1 MSAALAPAHE
11 GGVVDAILAARAAK
25 EPLLVQGRG
34 TKAGML
40 RPVQAAHGLSTR
52 NLTEVSLY
60 APQELIISAGAGIA
74 IPDLEA
80 KLAEGGQGLIAE
92 PPDLSALLGTEA
104 GVQTLGGVVATNL
117 SGPRRVAWGAMRD
130 HVMGVRAVNGAGE
143 VIRSGGRVLKNVTG
157 LDLCKLLTGSHGTLA
172 VITEVTLKV
181 LPRAELTG
189 SLLLPGLDAVRGVA
203 ALSAAL
209 GSPYGVSG
217 AAWLP
222 PDAAERVPALAGRG
236 AVALARIEDFAK
248 SVEYRLGRLREGLA
262 QFGAGMLLSDETSRA
277 AWQAI
282 RDAVPLRADPGAAG
296 WRISVRPANGPAAAR
311 GASSIGAAAWAGR
324 RARLPCTSASPPRRW
339 PGAAPGPCFARPSRC
354 APPWTWCRP
363 RLRRSPASPAG
374 SRPPWTPPASSIPAG
389 STPACRPAGVAGAKA
404 RRRCRPKGE
413 PCRPTSPP
421 NSLPIRPP
429 RPATR
434 CCAPA
439 CTAASAPPPAPP
451 SCCWATSWTA
461 RAGAST

>member
-11 GGVVDAILAARAAK
+11 GGVVDAVLAACAAK

-40 RPVQAAHGLSTR
+40 RPVQAARSLSTR
-52 NLTEVSLY
+52 NLTEIPLY
-60 APQELIISAGAGIA
+60 APQELIISAGAGVT

-92 PPDLSALLGTEA
+92 PPDLSALLGTE
-104 GVQTLGGVVATNL
+104 GVQTLGGVVAANL

-157 LDLCKLLTGSHGTLA
+157 LDLCKLLTGSYGTLA

-181 LPRAELTG
+181 LPRAERTG

-222 PDAAERVPALAGRG
+222 ADAAERVPALAGRG
-236 AVALARIEDFAK
+236 AVALVRIEDFAK
-248 SVEYRLGRLREGLA
+248 SVEYRLGRLATGLA
-262 QFGAGMLLSDETSRA
+262 QFGTPALLDDEASRA
-277 AWQAI
+277 AWQAV
-282 RDAVPLRADPGAAG
+282 RDAVPLRAEPGDAV
-296 WRISVRPANGPAAAR
+296 WRISVRPSNGPAALAALESAGAR
-311 GASSIGAAAWAGR
+311 GFLDWGGGLVWIAGPPALHERVTAAAQAGR
-324 RARLPCTSASPPRRW
+324 GAWTVLRAPEPMRAAVDVVPPEAPALARITRRVK
-339 PGAAPGPCFARPSRC
+339 AAMD
-354 APPWTWCRP
+354 
-363 RLRRSPASPAG
+363 PAG
-374 SRPPWTPPASSIPAG
+374 ILNPGRLY
-389 STPACRPAGVAGAKA
+389 AGV
-404 RRRCRPKGE
+404 
-413 PCRPTSPP
+413 
-421 NSLPIRPP
+421 
-429 RPATR
+429 
-434 CCAPA
+434 
-439 CTAASAPPPAPP
+439 
-451 SCCWATSWTA
+451 
-461 RAGAST
+461 

>member
-1 MSAALAPAHE
+1 MSVALAPVHE
-11 GGVVDAILAARAAK
+11 SGVVEAVLAACATK

-40 RPVQAAHGLSTR
+40 RPVQAARGLSTR
-52 NLTEVSLY
+52 NLTEISLY
-60 APQELIISAGAGIA
+60 APQELIIAAGAGVT

-92 PPDLSALLGTEA
+92 PPDLSALLGTEGA
-104 GVQTLGGVVATNL
+104 QTLGGVVATNL

-157 LDLCKLLTGSHGTLA
+157 LDLCKLLTGSYGTLA

-222 PDAAERVPALAGRG
+222 GDAAERVPELAGRG
-236 AVALARIEDFAK
+236 AVALVRIEDFAR
-248 SVEYRLGRLREGLA
+248 SVEYRLGRLTESLKP
-262 QFGAGMLLSDETSRA
+262 FGAAVLLDDAASRA
-277 AWQAI
+277 AWRAV
-282 RDAVPLRADPGAAG
+282 RDAVPLRAEPGDAV
-296 WRISVRPANGPAAAR
+296 WRVSVRPSSGPATLAALDAAGAR
-311 GASSIGAAAWAGR
+311 GFLDWGGGLVWAAGPPALHERVTAVACAGQGTWAVLRAPEPMRAAVHVVPPEAPALARITR
-324 RARLPCTSASPPRRW
+324 RVKTAMD
-339 PGAAPGPCFARPSRC
+339 
-354 APPWTWCRP
+354 
-363 RLRRSPASPAG
+363 PAG
-374 SRPPWTPPASSIPAG
+374 ILNPGRLY
-389 STPACRPAGVAGAKA
+389 AGV
-404 RRRCRPKGE
+404 
-413 PCRPTSPP
+413 
-421 NSLPIRPP
+421 
-429 RPATR
+429 
-434 CCAPA
+434 
-439 CTAASAPPPAPP
+439 
-451 SCCWATSWTA
+451 
-461 RAGAST
+461 